1 MSDYILQSTQN
12 NLDRT
17 AEIESML
24 NERGACMLGCGV
36 FCVSGIKMPDG
47 TTIRGMGAATKLVLI
62 DEVTDGAAVKLGSFC
77 TVRDISV
84 LGSQT
89 ESEIPTEVGSRHGIL
104 FEGSATE
111 EHYKGAQPAH
121 SMVSG
126 CFISGFSGGGITC
139 RCTGYSP
146 ESSLS
151 VSDCQI
157 FLCGAGI
164 NIPYFSEY
172 HNFTGVK
179 CNRNLY
185 GCINNGGNN
194 VFVNCGFDCNKTGFV
209 IDNSYGQSNNNSHG
223 SVVGCTFNHS
233 DSNKGVGIL
242 LLGVSHGYVFSSS
255 QLFFSK
261 IIIENSTGLVFDSFN
276 CGREVEISVK
286 GKHPRGTGL
295 VTFSGFAFNPAP
307 KISIFDN
314 DSVKFI
320 NCFTADGNALTL

>member
-1 MSDYILQSTQN
+1 MSDYILESTHN
-12 NLDRT
+12 SLDRT
-17 AEIESML
+17 AEIEAML

-36 FCVSGIKMPDG
+36 FYVSGIKMPDG
-47 TTIRGMGAATKLVLI
+47 ASIRGMGAATKIILNSS
-62 DEVTDGAAVKLGSFC
+62 VTDGAAISLAGFS
-77 TVRDISV
+77 TVRDV
-84 LGSQT
+84 FLLGS
-89 ESEIPTEVGSRHGIL
+89 EGEAEIPAEVGTRHGIL
-104 FEGSATE
+104 FEGTATE
-111 EHYKGAQPAH
+111 EHYEGAQPTH

-126 CFISGFSGGGITC
+126 CFISAFSGGGITC

-157 FLCGAGI
+157 FLCGVGI

-172 HNFTGVK
+172 HSFTSVK

-194 VFVNCGFDCNKTGFV
+194 IFTNCGFDCNKTGFV
-209 IDNSYGQSNNNSHG
+209 IDNSHGQSNNNSHG

-242 LLGVSHGYVFSSS
+242 LLGVSHGYVFSAC

-261 IIIENSTGLVFDSFN
+261 VVIENSTGLVFDSFN

-295 VTFSGFAFNPAP
+295 VTFSGSAFNPAP
-307 KISIFDN
+307 KISVSDN

-320 NCFTADGNALTL
+320 SCFTADGKELTL